1 MIWNHQ
7 STMKCLKTSGQDKLK
22 LPYKLRSNQQKIID
36 TIKKGL
42 DSKNHVVIEAPT
54 GSGKTFTSLASALP
68 LVLENNRKI
77 IYCVRTNS
85 QQEQVIKE
93 LKEFKKSGNE
103 VSVVAIQGRQSMC
116 PQQKD
121 DNELAKSNWSEKS
134 KICKSLKL
142 QSKMGE
148 AGCPYYRKLVGPA
161 KNLIANWSS
170 EIYSAEEFTANAEKE
185 GLCPYELNKL
195 LLKEAQVVIVPYVY
209 FFEEFIR
216 KYLLGWM
223 ETSIDKIV
231 TIVDEAHNLPDWSRD
246 AASDSLSVDSLR
258 RASQESNKFGL
269 LLGDGSP
276 PTLFLDLI
284 ESALRSLGEF
294 HIAENDDEGLLP
306 SHVVSLDSE
315 VPTFET
321 EMMSLGKMTLYRLKQ
336 QSSDL
341 SKMGQLIRQTLLEKG
356 KRPRSY
362 LGSVGDFLCRW
373 LDSIESHSI
382 RLVGKSPLRLEKV
395 CLDPRVMTSFLDET
409 AGVVMMSGTLSPLG
423 MFRDLIGLKP
433 GSILQKFESI
443 FPKENKSVRYV
454 SDVNTSYRELNN
466 NPKIWIQLI
475 DRLESIID
483 TFKGNIA
490 LFFPSY
496 KILESALNEIK
507 LSKPIYKE
515 YSGMNQEEL
524 MNTVESFKSDSGSV
538 LAGVMGGRLAEGI
551 DYPDTSLEMAI
562 IVGIPYPAP
571 GVRQE
576 ALQHYF
582 DVCFHGKGWEYAVES
597 PALRKM
603 LQAAGRVIRSE
614 SDKGMIIITD
624 GRAGKFSDNIPELEL
639 SNNIVEDVENFFEA

>member
-1 MIWNHQ
+1 M
-7 STMKCLKTSGQDKLK
+7 K
-22 LPYKLRSNQQKIID
+22 LPYTLRSNQQEIID

-42 DSKNHVVIEAPT
+42 NSRNHLIIEAPT

-68 LVLENNRKI
+68 FALDNDCRI

-85 QQEQVIKE
+85 QQDQVIRE
-93 LKEFKKSGNE
+93 LKEFKKSGN
-103 VSVVAIQGRQSMC
+103 SISAVAIQGRQSMC

-134 KICKSLKL
+134 KICKSLKV

-148 AGCPYYRKLVGPA
+148 AGCPYYRKLLRPT
-161 KNLIANWSS
+161 KKLFETWSS
-170 EIYSAEEFTANAEKE
+170 EIYNAEEFTLIAEEE

-195 LLKEAQVVIVPYVY
+195 LLKKAQVVIVPYVY
-209 FFEEFIR
+209 FFDDFIR

-223 ETSIDKIV
+223 DASIDKIV

-246 AASDSLSVDSLR
+246 AASDYLSIDTLR
-258 RASQESNKFGL
+258 RATKESDNFGL

-276 PTLFLDLI
+276 PSFFLDLV
-284 ESALRSLGEF
+284 ESALKSLEEYHISEGE
-294 HIAENDDEGLLP
+294 EEGLLP
-306 SHVVSLDSE
+306 SHIVSLDSE
-315 VPTFET
+315 VPTLET

-336 QSSDL
+336 QASDL

-362 LGSVGDFLCRW
+362 LGTVGDFLCRW

-382 RLVGKSPLRLEKV
+382 RLVGIKPLRLEKV
-395 CLDPRVMTSFLDET
+395 CLDPRVMTGFLDET
-409 AGVVMMSGTLSPLG
+409 AGVIMMSGTLSPLD

-433 GSILQKFESI
+433 ESILEKYGSI
-443 FPKENKSVRYV
+443 FPKENRLIRYV
-454 SDVNTSYRELNN
+454 SGVTTSYRELKN
-466 NPKIWIQLI
+466 NPKVWIQLI
-475 DRLESIID
+475 DKLESIISK
-483 TFKGNIA
+483 FNGNIA

-496 KILESALNEIK
+496 KILESALNELK

-538 LAGVMGGRLAEGI
+538 LAGVMGGRLAEGV

-562 IVGIPYPAP
+562 IVGVPYPAP

-582 DVCFHGKGWEYAVES
+582 DVCFNDKGWQYAVES

-614 SDKGMIIITD
+614 KDKGMIIITD
-624 GRAGKFSDNIPELEL
+624 GRAGKFSENIPDLEL
-639 SNNIVEDVENFFEA
+639 SNDIIHDIDDFFEA

>member
-1 MIWNHQ
+1 M
-7 STMKCLKTSGQDKLK
+7 MKFLKTSGQDKLK

-36 TIKKGL
+36 TIVKGL
-42 DSKNHVVIEAPT
+42 TSKNHVVIEAPT

-68 LVLENNRKI
+68 FVTKKNYKI

-85 QQEQVIKE
+85 QQKQVIRE
-93 LKEFKKSGNE
+93 LKAFAKAGTKI
-103 VSVVAIQGRQSMC
+103 SVVAIQGRESMC
-116 PQQKD
+116 PQQKN

-148 AGCPYYRKLVGPA
+148 AGCPYYRKLLRPT
-161 KNLIANWSS
+161 KNLVENWSS
-170 EIYSAEEFTANAEKE
+170 KVYSAEEFTENAEKE
-185 GLCPYELNKL
+185 GICPYELNKL

-209 FFEEFIR
+209 FFESFIR

-223 ETSIDKIV
+223 NTSIDNVI
-231 TIVDEAHNLPDWSRD
+231 TIVDEAHNLPDWSRE
-246 AASDSLSVDSLR
+246 AASESLSIESLE
-258 RASQESNKFGL
+258 RASHESEKFGL
-269 LLGDGSP
+269 LMGDGTP
-276 PTLFLDLI
+276 PTFFLDLVG
-284 ESALRSLGEF
+284 SALKSLGEF
-294 HIAENDDEGLLP
+294 HISENDEEGLLP
-306 SHVVSLDSE
+306 SHIVSLDSE

-321 EMMSLGKMTLYRLKQ
+321 EMMSLGRMTLYKLKQ
-336 QSSDL
+336 QASDL
-341 SKMGQLIRQTLLEKG
+341 SKMGQLIRQSLLEKG

-382 RLVGKSPLRLEKV
+382 RLVGKKPLRLEKV
-395 CLDPRVMTSFLDET
+395 CLDPRVMTDFLDET
-409 AGVVMMSGTLSPLG
+409 AGAVLMSGTLSPLS
-423 MFRDLIGLKP
+423 MFRDLVGLKP
-433 GSILQKFESI
+433 ESELERFDSI
-443 FPKENKSVRYV
+443 FPKENKLVRYV
-454 SDVNTSYRELNN
+454 SDVSTSYKELNS
-466 NPKIWIQLI
+466 NPKVWVQLI
-475 DRLESIID
+475 DKLESIITNFD
-483 TFKGNIA
+483 GNIA

-496 KILESALNEIK
+496 KILESALNEIT

-515 YSGMNQEEL
+515 YSGMKQEEL
-524 MNTVESFKSDSGSV
+524 MNTVESFKSDRGSI

-597 PALRKM
+597 PALRKI

-614 SDKGMIIITD
+614 NDRGVIVITD
-624 GRAGKFSDNIPELEL
+624 GRAGKFADNIPDLEL
-639 SNNIVEDVENFFEA
+639 SNDIVTDVVNFFEA

>member
-1 MIWNHQ
+1 M
-7 STMKCLKTSGQDKLK
+7 K
-22 LPYKLRSNQQKIID
+22 LPYKLRSNQQKVID
-36 TIKKGL
+36 TIVKGL
-42 DSKNHVVIEAPT
+42 TTKNHVVIEAPT

-68 LVLENNRKI
+68 FVTKKKYKI

-85 QQEQVIKE
+85 QQEQVIRE
-93 LKEFKKSGNE
+93 LKAFAKAGTKISA
-103 VSVVAIQGRQSMC
+103 VAIQGRESMC
-116 PQQKD
+116 PQQKN

-148 AGCPYYRKLVGPA
+148 AGCPYYRKLLRPT
-161 KNLIANWSS
+161 KNLVETWSS
-170 EIYSAEEFTANAEKE
+170 KVYSAEEFTVNAEKE
-185 GLCPYELNKL
+185 GICPYELNKL

-209 FFEEFIR
+209 FFESFIR

-223 ETSIDKIV
+223 NTSIDKVI
-231 TIVDEAHNLPDWSRD
+231 TIVDEAHNLPDWSRE
-246 AASDSLSVDSLR
+246 AASESLSIESLE
-258 RASQESNKFGL
+258 RASHESQKFGL
-269 LLGDGSP
+269 LMGDGTP
-276 PTLFLDLI
+276 PTFFLDLVV
-284 ESALRSLGEF
+284 SALKSLGEF
-294 HIAENDDEGLLP
+294 HISENDEEGLLP
-306 SHVVSLDSE
+306 SHIVSLDSE

-321 EMMSLGKMTLYRLKQ
+321 EMMSLGRMTLYKLKQ
-336 QSSDL
+336 QASDL
-341 SKMGQLIRQTLLEKG
+341 SKMGQLIRQSLLEKG

-382 RLVGKSPLRLEKV
+382 RLVGKKPLRLEKV
-395 CLDPRVMTSFLDET
+395 CLDPRVMTDFLDET
-409 AGVVMMSGTLSPLG
+409 AGAVLMSGTLSPLG
-423 MFRDLIGLKP
+423 MFRDLVGLKP
-433 GSILQKFESI
+433 ESELKRFDSI
-443 FPKENKSVRYV
+443 FPKENKLVRYV
-454 SDVNTSYRELNN
+454 SDVSTSYKELNS

-475 DRLESIID
+475 DKLESIITNFD
-483 TFKGNIA
+483 GNIA

-496 KILESALNEIK
+496 KILESALNEIT

-515 YSGMNQEEL
+515 YSGMKQEEL
-524 MNTVESFKSDSGSV
+524 MNTVESFKSDRGSI

-597 PALRKM
+597 PALRKI

-614 SDKGMIIITD
+614 NDRGMIIITD
-624 GRAGKFSDNIPELEL
+624 GRAGKFAENIPDLEL
-639 SNNIVEDVENFFEA
+639 SNDIVADVGNFFEA